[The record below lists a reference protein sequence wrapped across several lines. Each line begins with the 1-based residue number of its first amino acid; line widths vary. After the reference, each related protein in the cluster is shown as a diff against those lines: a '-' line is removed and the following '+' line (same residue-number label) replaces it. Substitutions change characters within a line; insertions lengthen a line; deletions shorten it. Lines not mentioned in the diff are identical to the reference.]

1 MLVERVAL
9 SNPTSTEEQG
19 VIMATNKRALC
30 VGINLFKNYPTAT
43 LQGCVND
50 ANDMSALFQKLLGFQ
65 SADITVLPDA
75 QATKANIMSNLKDMV
90 DGAKAGKYSYLAFSM
105 SSHGTQVPDL
115 DGEEPDRA
123 DEAFCPHDLAQ
134 AGDQWDRNHIIVDD
148 ELRDLFIQLPAN
160 VLLEVYLDTCHSGTG
175 LKAIDM
181 LLDRKPRYLPPPS
194 LEAFKQ
200 VEGKRSRGLLRGLL
214 EKGIVHHILW
224 AACRADQTSADA
236 NIAGGWHGAFTY
248 YFCQEMYACN
258 NSLTRPQVLTKVR
271 ADLVA
276 GHYSQT
282 PQLECEATKR
292 QLKIA

>member
-1 MLVERVAL
+1 MSDR
-9 SNPTSTEEQG
+9 
-19 VIMATNKRALC
+19 KALC
-30 VGINLFKNYPTAT
+30 VGINHFKNYPSAT

-50 ANDMSALFQKLLGFQ
+50 ANDMSALLQKLLGFQ
-65 SADITVLPDA
+65 SGDIAVLTDA
-75 QATKANIMSNLKDMV
+75 QATKVNIVSNLKAMV
-90 DGAKAGKYSYLAFSM
+90 DGAKAGKYSYLVFSM

-115 DGEEPDRA
+115 NGDEPDRV

-134 AGDQWDRNHIIVDD
+134 AGNQWDKNHVIVDD

-175 LKAIDM
+175 LKAIDL

-200 VEGKRSRGLLRGLL
+200 VEGKRSRGLSRGLL

-248 YFCQEMYACN
+248 YFCKEMYACK
-258 NSLTRPQVLTKVR
+258 NSLSRSQELAKVR
-271 ADLVA
+271 ADLAA
-276 GHYSQT
+276 GHYSQS

-292 QLKIA
+292 QLKIG

>member
-1 MLVERVAL
+1 V
-9 SNPTSTEEQG
+9 STR
-19 VIMATNKRALC
+19 RALC
-30 VGINLFKNYPTAT
+30 VGINHFKNYPGAT

-50 ANDMSALFQKLLGFQ
+50 ANDMSALLQKLLGFQ
-65 SADITVLPDA
+65 SGDITVLPDA
-75 QATKANIMSNLKDMV
+75 QATKANIVSNLKAMV
-90 DGAKAGKYSYLAFSM
+90 DGAKAGKYSYLVFSM

-115 DGEEPDRA
+115 NGDEPDRA

-134 AGDQWDRNHIIVDD
+134 AGNQWDRNHIIVDD

-181 LLDRKPRYLPPPS
+181 LLDRRPRYLPPPS
-194 LEAFKQ
+194 VEAFKQ
-200 VEGKRSRGLLRGLL
+200 VEGKRSRGLSRGLL

-248 YFCQEMYACN
+248 YFCKEMYACK
-258 NSLTRPQVLTKVR
+258 NSLSRAQVLAKVR
-271 ADLVA
+271 ADLAA
-276 GHYSQT
+276 GHYSQS

-292 QLKIA
+292 QLKIG